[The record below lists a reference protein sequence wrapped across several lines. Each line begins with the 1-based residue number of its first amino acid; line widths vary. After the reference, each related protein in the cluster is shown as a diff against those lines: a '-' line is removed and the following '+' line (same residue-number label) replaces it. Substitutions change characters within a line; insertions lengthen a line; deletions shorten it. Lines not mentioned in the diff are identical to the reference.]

1 MSTLHGQL
9 NPWSSEDLEQ
19 IHQAS
24 LSILE
29 KTGVQVHSEKI
40 LDILESSDAQV
51 DRDSRVVRFL
61 PDMVDDRMRNAPGSQ
76 DRNPRKAGE
85 FTVGVDA
92 SRAWIW
98 DYANHRPRP
107 TVARD
112 LLDVPRVVEA
122 MPNFGEAG
130 ASVFVDDIPA
140 SMRDMIL
147 CRHQWNHSQ
156 KQGGGGL
163 GRSPGSV
170 LGLSPKAYDYLY
182 EMLAVKLGGVDKV
195 AAKPQLSFF
204 MGIASPLRWGQ
215 DVLEMALHVV
225 NRGQLVGIGG
235 NCISGIQSPITPAA
249 NIALDHAERLSGM
262 CIVTSM
268 RADAAFYFCN
278 HTYALDMCSGNVAV
292 GAPSHTLQALLG
304 EKLLQ
309 HCGFHL
315 MANHPIMDVGGP
327 SPDAQ
332 ITAEKMMYMLL
343 TALGGSKGI
352 GGAGHLNETF
362 CYEQLIIDND
372 IAGYVKQLIKGAD
385 INEETIALETIHE
398 YGIGGNFLDS
408 EPTLKFMRDCYYPP
422 ELFYRKRRS
431 EWLREGSKELFVRA
445 HEKLEEILASDTP
458 TFLSDEQLSSMDKI
472 ILEACCELAPD
483 WDPKPYLKISV

>member
-1 MSTLHGQL
+1 MSTLHGKL
-9 NPWSSEDLEQ
+9 NPWSPEDLEQ

-29 KTGVQVHSEKI
+29 KTGVMVNSEKV
-40 LDILESSDAQV
+40 LDILERSDAQV
-51 DRDSRVVRFL
+51 DRDRRVVRF
-61 PDMVDDRMRNAPGSQ
+61 PPEMVNDRMRNAPGSQ
-76 DRNPRKAGE
+76 DRNPRRAGE
-85 FTVGVDA
+85 FTVSVDGGG
-92 SRAWIW
+92 AWIW
-98 DYANHRPRP
+98 DYANHKPRP
-107 TVARD
+107 VVARD
-112 LLDVPRVVEA
+112 LVDVPRIVEA

-130 ASVFVDDIPA
+130 TLVFVEDIPP
-140 SMRDMIL
+140 SMLDMIL
-147 CRHQWNHSQ
+147 YRHQWNHTQ

-163 GRSPGSV
+163 GRCPGSV
-170 LGLSPKAYDYLY
+170 LGLSAKAYDYLY

-235 NCISGIQSPITPAA
+235 NCICGIQSPITPAA

-278 HTYALDMCSGNVAV
+278 HTYALDMRSGNVSV
-292 GAPSHTLQALLG
+292 GSPEHTLQALLG
-304 EKLLQ
+304 QRLLE

-315 MANHPIMDVGGP
+315 MANHPIMDVGDH
-327 SPDAQ
+327 SPDEQ
-332 ITAEKMMYMLL
+332 NSAEKMMYMLL

-352 GGAGHLNETF
+352 GGAGSLNETF

-372 IAGYVKQLIKGAD
+372 IAGYVQQLLKGAD
-385 INEETIALETIHE
+385 INEETIALDTIHE

-422 ELFYRKRRS
+422 ELFYRKRKS
-431 EWLREGSKELFVRA
+431 EWQREGSKDLFVRA
-445 HEKLEEILASDTP
+445 HEKVEKILASDTP
-458 TFLSDEQLSSMDKI
+458 TFLSDEQLASMDKI
-472 ILEACCELAPD
+472 ILEASRELAPD
-483 WDPKPYLKISV
+483 WDVKPYLNV